1 LWFDRCRFSSTRHLH
16 LNLVPIMRRFV
27 TLSVIALASATL
39 VAAQGGMTMAAPA
52 AGRLS
57 VQPSPRAT
65 AVMTISTGA
74 ANAAPLK
81 VTVDY
86 GQPFARGRAVEGGLI
101 PNGQVWRTGANSST
115 TFTTDVALR
124 IGTLSV
130 PKGSYS
136 LYSLWS
142 PGAGMQLIINKATG
156 QWGTEYNQATDL
168 GRVPMTAKTLADT
181 REAFVISLEP
191 ATSAPASATLHLTW
205 GKTDFSVPVAIVP

>member
-1 LWFDRCRFSSTRHLH
+1 
-16 LNLVPIMRRFV
+16 MRRLV
-27 TLSVIALASATL
+27 SLSVVALTAATL
-39 VAAQGGMTMAAPA
+39 AAAQGGMTMAPPA

-57 VQPSPRAT
+57 VQPSPRAS
-65 AVMTISTGA
+65 ALMTVSTGV

-81 VTVDY
+81 VSVDY

-124 IGTLSV
+124 IGTLAV

-136 LYSLWS
+136 LYSIWS
-142 PGAGMQLIINKATG
+142 PTAGMQLIVNKQTG
-156 QWGTEYNQATDL
+156 QWGTEYNQAMDL

-181 REAFVISLEP
+181 RDAFVIALEP
-191 ATSAPASATLHLTW
+191 AAAAPASATLHLTW
-205 GKTDFSVPVAIVP
+205 GKSDFSVPVAIVP